1 MSDVLEREK
10 TKEDTDYRE
19 DISEKPSYD
28 EPGDHDRFQ
37 HYFKKKDVDE
47 AIFTGKPA
55 KALCGKKDVPTRPTS
70 GLTVC
75 PSCKETYEKL
85 RD

>member
-10 TKEDTDYRE
+10 VEEGTDIRE
-19 DISEKPSYD
+19 DLDESPRYG

-37 HYFKKKDVDE
+37 HYFKKKDVDD

-55 KALCGKKDVPTRPTS
+55 KALCGKKDIPTRPTS

-75 PSCKETYEKL
+75 PTCRENYEKL